1 MSMKKLARKLWT
13 GRSSRE
19 VQQSLFRRRPLF
31 EALERRYLMSAD
43 LLVPPPPPTSDQAPV
58 VAPADPAAGAHQGKK
73 PAAPGTHPYLVERA
87 AFKAVAQHSEML
99 TLDQYAKANA
109 TRQGD
114 AKAWLP
120 GQEAN
125 AAKPSALAA
134 NIAGYTTQSEQT
146 PVRQIIFVDPAVD
159 NAEQI
164 VQGLY
169 GLISGK
175 TEGLDGLIKPT
186 GEGPQVQVLRAHD
199 TEIIVLD
206 GRYDGVDQITQILGQ
221 HKDLAAVQI
230 MSHGSA
236 GSLTLG
242 TATLGEGQ
250 LDTYK
255 EQLRAWGDAL
265 SDDGDLL
272 LYGCNVAAGKG
283 GIAFVDSLSAITRAD
298 VAAATHTVGSAA
310 LGGDWVLDY
319 RNGVIDTNSVTVASW
334 NGVMASATG
343 LQSGGSTL
351 QGVATNDHLIGYGS
365 NNTFV
370 FNNSSTAAVTT
381 IEVRQGMKQENGVWV
396 RNDDDENSNNTLD
409 FSAIK
414 GNVTAIISNDD
425 AYQIQYSTVDAANV
439 WTQHTV
445 NVVFKSADGTQSLK
459 IGGKTFN
466 LIGTALD
473 GKTLLDYSGYATGIT
488 VDLSGP
494 TADANGEEVPPP
506 PPTGFGYVRAISGVK
521 GSTQGG
527 NKITVVGDTTVTI
540 NNSQD
545 ANC

>member
-1 MSMKKLARKLWT
+1 
-13 GRSSRE
+13 
-19 VQQSLFRRRPLF
+19 
-31 EALERRYLMSAD
+31 
-43 LLVPPPPPTSDQAPV
+43 
-58 VAPADPAAGAHQGKK
+58 
-73 PAAPGTHPYLVERA
+73 
-87 AFKAVAQHSEML
+87 ML
-99 TLDQYAKANA
+99 TLDQYATATA

-120 GQEAN
+120 GQEASQ
-125 AAKPSALAA
+125 AKPSAAAA
-134 NIAGYTTQSEQT
+134 NIPGYTTQSEQT

-175 TEGLDGLIKPT
+175 TEGLDGLVKPT
-186 GEGPQVQVLRAHD
+186 GEGPQVQVLRSHD

-206 GRYDGVDQITQILGQ
+206 GRYDGVDQITQILAQ

-230 MSHGSA
+230 MSHGSV

-265 SDDGDLL
+265 SEDGDIL
-272 LYGCNVAAGKG
+272 LYGCNVAAGRAG
-283 GIAFVDSLSAITRAD
+283 VAFVDSLSAITRAD

-319 RNGVIDTNSVTVASW
+319 RNGVIDTNTVTVASW

-351 QGVATNDHLIGYGS
+351 QGVAVNDHLIGYGS
-365 NNTFV
+365 DNTFV
-370 FNNSSTAAVTT
+370 FDNNSTSAVTT
-381 IEVRQGMKQENGVWV
+381 IEVRQGMKLENGVWV
-396 RNDDDENSNNTLD
+396 RNEDDDNSNNTLD
-409 FSAIK
+409 FSGIK
-414 GNVTAIISNDD
+414 GNVTAIISNND
-425 AYQIQYSTVDAANV
+425 AYQITYSTVDAGNN
-439 WTQHTV
+439 WTQHVV

-459 IGGKTFN
+459 IGDKTFN

-473 GKTLLDYSGYATGIT
+473 GKTLLDYRGYATGVT

-494 TADANGEEVPPP
+494 TEDANGEDVPPP

-527 NKITVVGDTTVTI
+527 NKITVVGDTTAAPSVLP
-540 NNSQD
+540 
-545 ANC
+545 

>member
-43 LLVPPPPPTSDQAPV
+43 LLVPPPPPASDQAPV
-58 VAPADPAAGAHQGKK
+58 VAPANPAVGAHVQGKT
-73 PAAPGTHPYLVERA
+73 PSAPGSHPYLVERA
-87 AFKAVAQHSEML
+87 AFKAATQHSEMV
-99 TLDQYAKANA
+99 TLEQYAKNNA
-109 TRQGD
+109 TRQGV

-125 AAKPSALAA
+125 QAKASALAA
-134 NIAGYTTQSEQT
+134 NIPGYTTQSEQT
-146 PVRQIIFVDPAVD
+146 PVRQIIFVDPAID

-175 TEGLDGLIKPT
+175 TEGLDGLVKPT
-186 GEGPQVQVLRAHD
+186 GEGPQVQVLRSHD

-242 TATLGEGQ
+242 TATLGEAQ

-265 SDDGDLL
+265 SEDGDIL
-272 LYGCNVAAGKG
+272 LYGCNVASGRG
-283 GIAFVDSLSAITRAD
+283 GVAFVDSLSAITRAD

-310 LGGDWVLDY
+310 LGGDWTLDY
-319 RNGVIDTNSVTVASW
+319 RKGVIDANTVTVASW

-343 LQSGGSTL
+343 
-351 QGVATNDHLIGYGS
+351 
-365 NNTFV
+365 
-370 FNNSSTAAVTT
+370 
-381 IEVRQGMKQENGVWV
+381 
-396 RNDDDENSNNTLD
+396 
-409 FSAIK
+409 
-414 GNVTAIISNDD
+414 
-425 AYQIQYSTVDAANV
+425 
-439 WTQHTV
+439 
-445 NVVFKSADGTQSLK
+445 
-459 IGGKTFN
+459 
-466 LIGTALD
+466 
-473 GKTLLDYSGYATGIT
+473 
-488 VDLSGP
+488 
-494 TADANGEEVPPP
+494 
-506 PPTGFGYVRAISGVK
+506 
-521 GSTQGG
+521 
-527 NKITVVGDTTVTI
+527 
-540 NNSQD
+540 
-545 ANC
+545 